1 MRFKIMIW
9 FALLGSLAGADVSHS
24 AGAHAGAGATIVA
37 APNDAT
43 AVSGA
48 FTHVL
53 FSSSLGVLTIRIP
66 GAPARMAWVASAC
79 GWAMS
84 GGPNNRCNAPLTW
97 QVLNDGTFNGQQ
109 GASLSLT
116 RNADASGVVMAVLAY
131 N

>member
-1 MRFKIMIW
+1 MRFKIIVW
-9 FALLGSLAGADVSHS
+9 LALLASVAGADVVHS
-24 AGAHAGAGATIVA
+24 AGANASASATIVA
-37 APNDAT
+37 ASNDAA

-48 FTHVL
+48 FAHVL
-53 FSSSLGVLTIRIP
+53 FSSTLGVLTIRIP
-66 GAPARMAWVASAC
+66 GAPARLSLVASVC

-84 GGPNNRCNAPLTW
+84 GGPNIRCNAPMTW

-116 RNADASGVVMAVLAY
+116 PNADASGVVMAMLAY